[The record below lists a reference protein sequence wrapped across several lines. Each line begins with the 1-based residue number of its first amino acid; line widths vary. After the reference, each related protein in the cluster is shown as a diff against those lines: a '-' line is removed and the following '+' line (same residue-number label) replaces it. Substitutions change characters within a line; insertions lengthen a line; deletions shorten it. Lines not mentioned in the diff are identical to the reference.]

1 MATISCCTVIKPHK
15 TPNTPFPASV
25 SSPTVSS
32 CSLPIQLRLTHR
44 CIISIPNSYPN
55 SLLLHKRLPN
65 LNKIRSSVAEEE
77 TAIPEQEESSSS
89 DQGEVEPTVVVP
101 VSRSDMLTMFFRAEG
116 AMSEAAIPSVTS
128 ALEGTD
134 DISDLK
140 VQVLEGIASVELKK
154 KTTVQATGVASN
166 LVEIIQNSG
175 FKLQTLNLSFDDDA
189 N

>member
-1 MATISCCTVIKPHK
+1 MATISCCTIIKPHK
-15 TPNTPFPASV
+15 NPNTPFPASV

-44 CIISIPNSYPN
+44 CISIPNS
-55 SLLLHKRLPN
+55 SLLFHKRLPN

-77 TAIPEQEESSSS
+77 TAIPEQQEEEESSS

-116 AMSEAAIPSVTS
+116 AMSEATISSVTS